1 MIYFKDLLYTNN
13 FNQAVESLASEFRE
27 EHGLPKIHQLG
38 LLVKNVENAAQQ
50 LEAKGIGP
58 FFIAAGSPVY
68 WMERGDKKTINGKMG
83 LGYHQGIEVELL
95 EPLDGSDF
103 YTKNLDP
110 EGKIVVQQLGFL
122 VDDVE
127 TWADKLSIA
136 GTSLWLL
143 GQLRLGPVTYD
154 FAYMKPL
161 EDSGLI
167 IEFITW
173 RLLGLR
179 ISPPRNLLKFL
190 GRMEKLT
197 GKRTIHV

>member
-1 MIYFKDLLYTNN
+1 MIYFKELLDAKD
-13 FNQAVESLASEFRE
+13 FNQAVENLASGFRQA
-27 EHGLPKIHQLG
+27 HGLPKIHQVG
-38 LLVKNVENAAQQ
+38 LLVKDVETASQQ
-50 LEAKGIGP
+50 LEAKGVRP
-58 FFIAAGSPVY
+58 FFIAAGRPVY
-68 WMERGDKKTINGKMG
+68 WMERGDKKAIKGKMG
-83 LGYHQGIEVELL
+83 LGYHQGVELELL

-103 YTKNLDP
+103 YSRSLDP
-110 EGKIVVQQLGFL
+110 EGKIVVHQLGFL

-127 TWADKLSIA
+127 TSADKLAMA

-143 GQLRLGPVTYD
+143 GQLKLGPLKYD

-173 RLLGLR
+173 RLLGKR

-190 GRMEKLT
+190 GWMEKLT